1 MKKYLMLI
9 LIFIICG
16 FSILGSESRKS
27 NNKIDKLQKIR
38 KLDYKNF
45 KYSETI
51 LSEEVKRKW
60 DLSCEDLDCKIEYFR
75 RDIPNKK
82 EFYYEKIVSI
92 QNNKEKDKIIKNIV
106 KGMNNLQKG
115 TAVTTII
122 SWESVLMLENGK
134 AYYGNGQNQEFYIVI
149 NNLLGEN
156 YDEIEE
162 EIEGKIYRK

>member
-1 MKKYLMLI
+1 
-9 LIFIICG
+9 
-16 FSILGSESRKS
+16 
-27 NNKIDKLQKIR
+27 
-38 KLDYKNF
+38 
-45 KYSETI
+45 
-51 LSEEVKRKW
+51 
-60 DLSCEDLDCKIEYFR
+60 
-75 RDIPNKK
+75 
-82 EFYYEKIVSI
+82 
-92 QNNKEKDKIIKNIV
+92 
-106 KGMNNLQKG
+106 MNNLQKG